1 MYVFHLVGSA
11 VNLVSKLQYVV
22 ALSLLN
28 ELCIMQ
34 TYKKERKNVQKMIG
48 HQVRSNDNLL

>member
-11 VNLVSKLQYVV
+11 VNLVSKLQNVV

-28 ELCIMQ
+28 ELCIVQ
-34 TYKKERKNVQKMIG
+34 TNKKERKNAQKMIG
-48 HQVRSNDNLL
+48 HQVR